1 MRRVLV
7 LVLVLLALAL
17 AAPAAFAGAACP
29 ASCATNSVTTA
40 CTSAASRDSST
51 TEGCAYGGVFTTRAK
66 FDHVA
71 GTYAVAVHACSF
83 AGPTPY
89 AAVEARDRF
98 QLVGP
103 SGGGAIAF
111 EARLH
116 ANGGTDGT
124 GSAGLAL
131 METGGGVASVNEGTV
146 GGYDTDLVLPLA
158 HAVGEEFELVIDGYV
173 SAPQFAQTT
182 GAFGFAGLPPG
193 YGLVSCKGFAG
204 DGAVPA
210 RAGSWGAIKIRYR

>member
-7 LVLVLLALAL
+7 FASLALVLTS
-17 AAPAAFAGAACP
+17 PAAFAAAACP
-29 ASCATNSVTTA
+29 SSCTTNSNSTVCGT
-40 CTSAASRDSST
+40 AASRDTST
-51 TEGCAYGGVFTTRAK
+51 SEPCAYGGVFTTRAM

-71 GTYAVAVHACSF
+71 GAYALSVHACSF

-89 AAVEARDRF
+89 ASVEGRDRF

-103 SGGGAIAF
+103 PGGGVIVF
-111 EARLH
+111 QARLH

-158 HAVGEEFELVIDGYV
+158 HAVGEEFELVVDGYV

-182 GAFGFAGLPPG
+182 GTFGFTGLPAG